1 MNSPLSSPGSSQ
13 SLEPPSGRDERLAE
27 LAGQLAD
34 ALRTGGTPDVESL
47 AAQHPDL
54 VDDLRGLWAAMLVTD
69 CVAAAVVRPGEQLS
83 SAAGQ
88 ARQSQRTPGNE
99 GATLGFD
106 TASGFSGGGTPNS
119 LGDYQ
124 LLEELGRGG
133 MGVVYKAWQHS
144 LGRTVAL
151 KMLLQGAT
159 ASAADLARFRTEV
172 ESAAQLDH
180 PTIVPIYEVGQH
192 EGRPFFTMKLVD
204 GTTLAERLVAG
215 PLPGRDA
222 ARILVPICRAVHD
235 AHQRGVLHRDLKPS
249 NILIDGAGRPHVSDF
264 GLAKRVEADEPL
276 TLTGAVLGT
285 PSYMAPEQAAGTRGR
300 LGPASDVYSL
310 GAILYHM
317 LTGRPPFQA
326 ATPVETVLLVL
337 EQEPLPPRLV
347 NPRADRE
354 LEMVALKCLQK
365 PPDLRYPSAAALADD
380 LEAYLAD
387 EPTAARS
394 GVFNSIIARMFR
406 ETHHAPVLE
415 NWGLLWMWHSLALVV
430 ICLLTNWLE
439 WRGATSPWPYLILWT
454 AGLGAWAGIF
464 WTLRRRGG
472 PVTFVERQIAHTWAA
487 SMVAIALLF
496 VVEMILGLPVLTL
509 SPVLALVGGM
519 IFLVKAGTLSGAFYV
534 QAIAL
539 FATALIMAALQRS
552 EIPLGVTLFGVVS
565 AACFFVPGLKYYR
578 QRTGNLEA

>member
-1 MNSPLSSPGSSQ
+1 
-13 SLEPPSGRDERLAE
+13 

-69 CVAAAVVRPGEQLS
+69 CVAAAVVRPGEQLL

-99 GATLGFD
+99 GATVGFD
-106 TASGFSGGGTPNS
+106 TASGFPSGGTPNS

-354 LEMVALKCLQK
+354 LEMIALKCLQK
-365 PPDLRYPSAAALADD
+365 PPDLRYPLAAALADD